1 MGLPLGGRPALPGV
15 IHGRMPVAG
24 PALQLGELVPELGDR
39 SLHAV
44 RRGITQELV
53 ERPAGL
59 VQAIGELEELSHNVA
74 CSQDMGFEFALHV
87 PLQGDPAIEQL
98 LIDPASEE
106 ELDEWIRLERFGH
119 HPWFLQL
126 LGQLQSCASVP
137 FRCREVSP
145 EQPGVPEVLLD
156 PCPQREIVPRLAPS
170 SLEHGP
176 GPPPPFGLGEGLPQ
190 VQQHAG
196 PSRPG
201 HREVHRLLQD
211 APRQRGVPALVVS
224 HARLVGPTHQ
234 VLASVPGRGAAG
246 HLPELGRGL
255 RGSPGKGQQGGL
267 LECGGDGDVRA
278 TPGVDAWR
286 REIRADLQVHTTY
299 SDGSVPLEGMVEA
312 AAARGHA
319 YVAITDHSVGLPIA
333 NGMSEERLAGQGEH
347 IDRLTADLE
356 STGAGIRALKS
367 IEMNL
372 SPEGEGDM
380 DPEALA
386 RLDLVLGAFHAKL
399 RLTEDQTAR
408 YLAAIRN
415 PTVHV
420 LARPRCRMYN
430 RRAGLRAE
438 WDRVFAEAASLGKAV
453 EIDANPHRQDL
464 DPALLETAREAGV
477 LISIGTD
484 AHSVGELDFLEYGLA
499 AAIRGAIPRE
509 RILNFRP
516 VGEVTAWAEEV
527 RRA

>member
-1 MGLPLGGRPALPGV
+1 MTLTNADLSELLARAGDAEEAPHRRRALHRASRAALFWPEEAAGLAASGRSLTELAGV
-15 IHGRMPVAG
+15 GPWVARFVHGWFDDP
-24 PALQLGELVPELGDR
+24 PEVPEPP
-39 SLHAV
+39 AV
-44 RRGITQELV
+44 RRGFMT
-53 ERPAGL
+53 
-59 VQAIGELEELSHNVA
+59 
-74 CSQDMGFEFALHV
+74 
-87 PLQGDPAIEQL
+87 
-98 LIDPASEE
+98 
-106 ELDEWIRLERFGH
+106 
-119 HPWFLQL
+119 
-126 LGQLQSCASVP
+126 
-137 FRCREVSP
+137 
-145 EQPGVPEVLLD
+145 
-156 PCPQREIVPRLAPS
+156 LA
-170 SLEHGP
+170 
-176 GPPPPFGLGEGLPQ
+176 
-190 VQQHAG
+190 
-196 PSRPG
+196 
-201 HREVHRLLQD
+201 
-211 APRQRGVPALVVS
+211 
-224 HARLVGPTHQ
+224 
-234 VLASVPGRGAAG
+234 
-246 HLPELGRGL
+246 
-255 RGSPGKGQQGGL
+255 
-267 LECGGDGDVRA
+267 DVRA

-386 RLDLVLGAFHAKL
+386 RLDLVLGAFHSKL

-420 LARPRCRMYN
+420 LAHPRCRMYN